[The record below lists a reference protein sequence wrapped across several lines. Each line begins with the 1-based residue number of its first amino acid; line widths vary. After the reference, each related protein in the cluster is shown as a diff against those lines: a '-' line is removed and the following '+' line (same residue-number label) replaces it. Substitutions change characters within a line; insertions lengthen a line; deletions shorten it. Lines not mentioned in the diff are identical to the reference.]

1 MLLQADASAL
11 EIRVAAYL
19 SQDPILVQEI
29 IDGVDLHTDNQI
41 KFGLPSRLIA
51 KILNFRIL
59 YGGNEYSFANDPDFT
74 SISKSKV
81 YWKEVVD
88 AYYDKYRGIGNWH
101 TKIIR
106 EVIETNKLVAPTG
119 REYYFEKY
127 GGQYKDTQI
136 KNYAVQG
143 TGADIMALA
152 RVSAHNRLKR
162 LGYGDNCLIVNT
174 VHDSIILDY
183 DDKVCDTQRLVDM
196 FHSVFIDLP
205 LNFEKMFNTPFNV
218 PMAAECQVGQVWES
232 KYEKDASGKKILK
245 NINGM
250 EVIE

>member
-19 SQDPILVQEI
+19 SQDEVLINEI
-29 IDGVDLHTDNQI
+29 VNGVDLHTDNQE

-74 SISKSKV
+74 SISKSKA
-81 YWKEVVD
+81 YWKDVVD
-88 AYYDKYRGIGNWH
+88 AYYDKYRGIGAWH

-106 EVIETNKLVAPTG
+106 EVVETNKLVAPTG
-119 REYYFEKY
+119 REYYFQKF

-143 TGADIMALA
+143 TGADLMALA
-152 RVSAHNRLKR
+152 RVSAHNRLKK
-162 LGYGDNCLIVNT
+162 LGYGDKCLLVNT
-174 VHDSIILDY
+174 VHDSLILDFDARY
-183 DDKVCDTQRLVDM
+183 CDLNVLSNL
-196 FHSVFIDLP
+196 FHSVFKDLP
-205 LNFEKMFNTPFNV
+205 SNFEKMFGVEFNV
-218 PMAAECQVGQVWES
+218 PMACEIQYGNNWS
-232 KYEKDASGKKILK
+232 D
-245 NINGM
+245 M
-250 EVIE
+250 EVYAQNT

>member
-19 SQDPILVQEI
+19 SQDEVLINEI
-29 IDGVDLHTDNQI
+29 INGVDLHTDNQE

-59 YGGNEYSFANDPDFT
+59 YGGNEFSFANDPDFT
-74 SISKSKV
+74 SISKSKA
-81 YWKEVVD
+81 YWKDVVD
-88 AYYDKYRGIGNWH
+88 AYYDKYRGIGAWH

-106 EVIETNKLVAPTG
+106 EVVETNKLVAPTG
-119 REYYFEKY
+119 REYYFQKF

-143 TGADIMALA
+143 TGADLMALA

-162 LGYGDNCLIVNT
+162 LGYGDKCFLVNT
-174 VHDSIILDY
+174 V
-183 DDKVCDTQRLVDM
+183 CDTKELVAM
-196 FHSVFIDLP
+196 FHSVFHDLP
-205 LNFEKMFNTPFNV
+205 ANFEKMFGVKFNV
-218 PMAAECQVGQVWES
+218 PMAAECQKGLNWA
-232 KYEKDASGKKILK
+232 D
-245 NINGM
+245 M
-250 EVIE
+250 EVV